1 MLTAML
7 MCCLVVS
14 AGVDGDVDVCCLVV
28 SAGVDGDVDVCGGV
42 PLHCDSLQLLPQ
54 VLHQGGGRTGG
65 LQVP

>member
-7 MCCLVVS
+7 M
-14 AGVDGDVDVCCLVV
+14 CCLVV

-54 VLHQGGGRTGG
+54 VLHQGGGWTGG